1 MGTGST
7 YSIANGL
14 LMLRTLTPY
23 DASAILFHGVAGQD
37 WDVIAHL
44 SIGTFG
50 ADADTWSALAE
61 PAGWFV
67 LVGTGEGVSSP
78 DTNPAIL
85 FLIRL
90 FQYRLAAAGG
100 NQRAALAIIARFV
113 AELPPSQAGELFA
126 LCRQIFLGQVLVRAE
141 IDLSVTSIINI
152 GVEYITL
159 NDASADPLRSGLC
172 SSRGTTF
179 SGARGS
185 LRQAAKRSANPS
197 RRSTSRKTSNPPSED
212 SRTAAT
218 SQPRQFAAT
227 IAVRVGH

>member
-1 MGTGST
+1 
-7 YSIANGL
+7 
-14 LMLRTLTPY
+14 MLRTLTPY

-90 FQYRLAAAGG
+90 F
-100 NQRAALAIIARFV
+100 
-113 AELPPSQAGELFA
+113 
-126 LCRQIFLGQVLVRAE
+126 
-141 IDLSVTSIINI
+141 
-152 GVEYITL
+152 
-159 NDASADPLRSGLC
+159 
-172 SSRGTTF
+172 
-179 SGARGS
+179 
-185 LRQAAKRSANPS
+185 
-197 RRSTSRKTSNPPSED
+197 
-212 SRTAAT
+212 
-218 SQPRQFAAT
+218 
-227 IAVRVGH
+227 